1 MFESKPE
8 LKGLT
13 MAEPRS
19 SWNLNRRMLLQ
30 GALATVALAATPRAL
45 RAVPNSIP
53 PSEALERLMAGNT
66 RYLENK
72 MHFKDFSAG
81 RASRAAA
88 QYPVAAILGCAD
100 SRVAPEFIFDQ
111 DPGQLFVCRVA
122 GNYMNV
128 DILASLEYGVTVLGA
143 PLVMVLGHSN
153 CGAVKAVIQYEKDRK
168 ALPGHLQMLLDAVS
182 PGVAEAIRQ
191 GPADLLDHAIEAN
204 VRYNAERLRRANPV
218 IAKAVEDKRVEVVGA
233 VYQLATGQVRLLK

>member
-1 MFESKPE
+1 
-8 LKGLT
+8 
-13 MAEPRS
+13 MAEPLSNR
-19 SWNLNRRMLLQ
+19 NLNRRTLLQ
-30 GALATVALAATPRAL
+30 GALATVALAAVPRAL
-45 RAVPNSIP
+45 RASPNAIS
-53 PSEALERLMAGNT
+53 PSAALERLMAGNT

-72 MHFKDFSAG
+72 MDCKDFSAG
-81 RASRAAA
+81 RAARAVA

-153 CGAVKAVIQYEKDRK
+153 CGAVKAVLQHEKDGK
-168 ALPGHLQMLLDAVS
+168 ALPGHLQMMLDAVS

-204 VRYNAERLRRANPV
+204 VRHNAQRLRGAHPV
-218 IAKAVEDKRVEVVGA
+218 IAKAVEEKRVEVVGA